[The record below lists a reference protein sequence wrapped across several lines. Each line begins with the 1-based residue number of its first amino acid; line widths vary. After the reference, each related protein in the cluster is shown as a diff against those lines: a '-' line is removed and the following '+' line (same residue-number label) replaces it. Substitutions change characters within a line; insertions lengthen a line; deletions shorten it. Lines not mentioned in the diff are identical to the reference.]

1 MEHTGKWTEDIA
13 KKMKRRGT
21 DEEKIYGARTG

>member
-21 DEEKIYGARTG
+21 DEKIYGARTG